1 MKKLRKNVLANL
13 VEQNKDKESN
23 EAYWS
28 YQLLIKLGVVPDPTA
43 VTLDGEQLRVS
54 QMSPEQREA
63 KMREIGLELP
73 KRKMVEFQ
81 K

>member
-54 QMSPEQREA
+54 QMSPE
-63 KMREIGLELP
+63 
-73 KRKMVEFQ
+73 
-81 K
+81 